1 MMNSYAE
8 CGLRIDGTTLGT
20 NDKGELSVIGGSG
33 DNDKPRQI
41 SLYDEQGN
49 VAAQLTIEAE
59 GGKASLHFSGTNTD
73 VPIILSGIDTPTFDG
88 DSANKKYVD
97 DGLNTKVDK
106 ETGKGLSEED
116 FTVELKA
123 KLEGIVELPVVTET
137 DNGKVLKVV
146 NGVWAVADA

>member
-1 MMNSYAE
+1 MGNHAE

-20 NDKGELSVIGGSG
+20 NDKGELSVIGGS
-33 DNDKPRQI
+33 NDKPQQM
-41 SLYDEQGN
+41 SLYDSEGN
-49 VAAQLTIEAE
+49 IAAQLTIEAE
-59 GGKASLHFSGTNTD
+59 GGVASLHFSGISTD
-73 VPIILSGIDTPTFDG
+73 TPIILSGVATPTFNG

-97 DGLNTKVDK
+97 DGLINKVDK

-123 KLEGIVELPVVTET
+123 KLEDIVELPAVTEV

-146 NGVWAVADA
+146 NGAWAVADA

>member
-8 CGLRIDGTTLGT
+8 CGLRIDGATLGT

-33 DNDKPRQI
+33 GNDKPRQI

-49 VAAQLTIEAE
+49 AAAQLAIEAE

-73 VPIILSGIDTPTFDG
+73 IPIILSGVDTPTFDG

-116 FTVELKA
+116 FTVELKT
-123 KLEGIVELPVVTET
+123 KIEDIVESPVVTAT

-146 NGVWAVADA
+146 NGAWAVADA

>member
-20 NDKGELSVIGGSG
+20 NDKGELSVIGGG
-33 DNDKPRQI
+33 GGNDKPRQI

-73 VPIILSGIDTPTFDG
+73 VPIILSGVDTPTFDG

-106 ETGKGLSEED
+106 EAGKGLSEED
-116 FTVELKA
+116 FTVKLKT
-123 KLEGIVELPVVTET
+123 KLEDIVELPVVTET
-137 DNGKVLKVV
+137 DNGKILKVV

>member
-1 MMNSYAE
+1 MNSYAG

-33 DNDKPRQI
+33 GNDKPRQI

-73 VPIILSGIDTPTFDG
+73 IPIILSGVDTPTFDG

-116 FTVELKA
+116 FTVELKT
-123 KLEGIVELPVVTET
+123 KLEDIVELSVVTVT
-137 DNGKVLKVV
+137 DNGKILKVV
-146 NGVWAVADA
+146 NGAWAVADA

>member
-8 CGLRIDGTTLGT
+8 CGLRIDGTTLET
-20 NDKGELSVIGGSG
+20 NDKGELSVISGGG
-33 DNDKPRQI
+33 GNDKPRQI
-41 SLYDEQGN
+41 SLYDEQGS

-73 VPIILSGIDTPTFDG
+73 VPIILSGVDTPTFDG

-106 ETGKGLSEED
+106 ETGRGLSEED

-123 KLEGIVELPVVTET
+123 KLDGIVELPVVTET

>member
-33 DNDKPRQI
+33 GNDKPRLI

-59 GGKASLHFSGTNTD
+59 DGKASLHFSGTNTD
-73 VPIILSGIDTPTFDG
+73 IPIILSGVDTPTFDG

-116 FTVELKA
+116 FTVELKT
-123 KLEGIVELPVVTET
+123 KLEDIVELPVVTAT
-137 DNGKVLKVV
+137 DNGKILKVV
-146 NGVWAVADA
+146 NGAWAVSDA

>member
-33 DNDKPRQI
+33 GNDKPRQI
-41 SLYDEQGN
+41 SLYGEQGN
-49 VAAQLTIEAE
+49 VVAQLTIEAE
-59 GGKASLHFSGTNTD
+59 GGKASLHFSGTSTD
-73 VPIILSGIDTPTFDG
+73 VPIILSGVDTPTFDG

-106 ETGKGLSEED
+106 EAGKGLSEED
-116 FTVELKA
+116 FTVELKT
-123 KLEGIVELPVVTET
+123 KLEDIVELPVVTAT
-137 DNGKVLKVV
+137 DNGKILKVV
-146 NGVWAVADA
+146 NGAWAVADA

>member
-20 NDKGELSVIGGSG
+20 NDKGELSVISGGG
-33 DNDKPRQI
+33 GNDKPRQI

-73 VPIILSGIDTPTFDG
+73 VPIILSGVDTPTFDG

-97 DGLNTKVDK
+97 DGLNAKVDK
-106 ETGKGLSEED
+106 EAGKGLSEED
-116 FTVELKA
+116 FTVGLKT
-123 KLEGIVELPVVTET
+123 KLEGIVELPVVTAT

-146 NGVWAVADA
+146 NGVWAAADA

>member
-8 CGLRIDGTTLGT
+8 CGLRIDGTTLET
-20 NDKGELSVIGGSG
+20 NDKGELSVISGGG
-33 DNDKPRQI
+33 GNDKPRQI
-41 SLYDEQGN
+41 SLYDEQGS

-59 GGKASLHFSGTNTD
+59 GGKASLHFSGTNTN
-73 VPIILSGIDTPTFDG
+73 VPIILSGVDTPAFDG

-106 ETGKGLSEED
+106 EAGKGLSEED
-116 FTVELKA
+116 FTVELKT
-123 KLEGIVELPVVTET
+123 KLEDIVELPVVTAT
-137 DNGKVLKVV
+137 DNGKILKVV

>member
-8 CGLRIDGTTLGT
+8 CGLRIDGTTLRT
-20 NDKGELSVIGGSG
+20 NDKGELSAIGGGG
-33 DNDKPRQI
+33 DNSKPTQM
-41 SLYDEQGN
+41 SLYDSEGN

-73 VPIILSGIDTPTFDG
+73 VPIILSGVDTPTFDG

-106 ETGKGLSEED
+106 EVGKGLSEED

-123 KLEGIVELPVVTET
+123 KLEDIVELPVVTET
-137 DNGKVLKVV
+137 DNGKILKVV
-146 NGVWAVADA
+146 NGAWAVADA

>member
-1 MMNSYAE
+1 MNSYAE

-20 NDKGELSVIGGSG
+20 NDKGELSVIGGG
-33 DNDKPRQI
+33 GGNDKPRQI

-59 GGKASLHFSGTNTD
+59 GGKASLHFSGTNTN
-73 VPIILSGIDTPTFDG
+73 VPIILSGVDTPAFDG

-116 FTVELKA
+116 FTVELKT
-123 KLEGIVELPVVTET
+123 KLEDIVELPVVTAT

>member
-33 DNDKPRQI
+33 GNDKPRQI

-49 VAAQLTIEAE
+49 VATQLTIEAE
-59 GGKASLHFSGTNTD
+59 GGK
-73 VPIILSGIDTPTFDG
+73 
-88 DSANKKYVD
+88 
-97 DGLNTKVDK
+97 
-106 ETGKGLSEED
+106 ETSKGLSEED

-146 NGVWAVADA
+146 NSVWAVADA

>member
-33 DNDKPRQI
+33 GNDKPRQI
-41 SLYDEQGN
+41 SLYGEQGN
-49 VAAQLTIEAE
+49 VVAQLTIEAE

-73 VPIILSGIDTPTFDG
+73 VPIILSGVDTPTFDG

-97 DGLNTKVDK
+97 DGLNAKVDK

>member
-33 DNDKPRQI
+33 GDDKPRRI

-49 VAAQLTIEAE
+49 VVAQLTIEAE

-73 VPIILSGIDTPTFDG
+73 VPIILSGVDTPTFDG

-116 FTVELKA
+116 FTVELKT
-123 KLEGIVELPVVTET
+123 KLEDIVELPVVTAT
-137 DNGKVLKVV
+137 DNGKILKVV
-146 NGVWAVADA
+146 NGAWAVADA

>member
-1 MMNSYAE
+1 MNSYTE

-33 DNDKPRQI
+33 GNDKPRQI

-73 VPIILSGIDTPTFDG
+73 IPIILSGVDTPTFDG

-116 FTVELKA
+116 FTVELKT
-123 KLEGIVELPVVTET
+123 KLEDIVELPVVTAT
-137 DNGKVLKVV
+137 DNGKILKVV

>member
-1 MMNSYAE
+1 MNSYAE

-33 DNDKPRQI
+33 GNDKPRQI

-73 VPIILSGIDTPTFDG
+73 IPIILSGVDTPTFDG

-97 DGLNTKVDK
+97 DGLNAKVDK

-116 FTVELKA
+116 FTVELKT
-123 KLEGIVELPVVTET
+123 KFEDIVELPVVTAT
-137 DNGKVLKVV
+137 DNGKILKVV

>member
-20 NDKGELSVIGGSG
+20 NDKGELSVIGGG
-33 DNDKPRQI
+33 GGNDKPRQI

-73 VPIILSGIDTPTFDG
+73 VPIILSGVDTPTFDG

-123 KLEGIVELPVVTET
+123 KLEGVVEIPVVTET

-146 NGVWAVADA
+146 NGVWAAADA

>member
-33 DNDKPRQI
+33 GDDKPRQI

-49 VAAQLTIEAE
+49 VVAQLTIEAE

-73 VPIILSGIDTPTFDG
+73 VPIILSGVDTPTFDG

-97 DGLNTKVDK
+97 DGLNAKVDK

>member
-1 MMNSYAE
+1 MNSYAE

-33 DNDKPRQI
+33 GNDKPRQI

-73 VPIILSGIDTPTFDG
+73 IPIILSGVDTPTFDG

-97 DGLNTKVDK
+97 DGLNAKVDK

-116 FTVELKA
+116 FTVELKT
-123 KLEGIVELPVVTET
+123 KFEDIVELPVVTAT
-137 DNGKVLKVV
+137 DNSKILKVV

>member
-33 DNDKPRQI
+33 GDDKPRQI

-49 VAAQLTIEAE
+49 VVAQLTIEAE

-73 VPIILSGIDTPTFDG
+73 VPIILSGVDTPTFDG

-97 DGLNTKVDK
+97 DGLNAKVDK

-116 FTVELKA
+116 FTVELKT